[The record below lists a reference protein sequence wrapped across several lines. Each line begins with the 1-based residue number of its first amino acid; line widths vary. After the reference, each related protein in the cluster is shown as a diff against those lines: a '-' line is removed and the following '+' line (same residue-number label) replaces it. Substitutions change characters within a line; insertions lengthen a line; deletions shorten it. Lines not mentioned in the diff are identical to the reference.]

1 MKGFYLKVE
10 ENDMEF
16 LEFELDYSFPFA
28 SGLTAMVWDTP
39 TIRTISG
46 FERLCYTLTEKY
58 QLPVEMVVYHKKEQT
73 IYFKVPEKCS
83 EVQAEWINEIL
94 QYNKQI
100 GMLVRLIRSDESK
113 YILQD
118 FLQIRSDIED
128 SVSKILTVGGGKLAY
143 TDKACKMMK
152 DAISSA
158 IRPYTVEQD
167 HVYDVAVVDDTMYV
181 NVEMQKISKV
191 HAVDV
196 TGVIK

>member
-1 MKGFYLKVE
+1 
-10 ENDMEF
+10 MEF

-28 SGLTAMVWDTP
+28 SGLTTMVWDTP

-46 FERLCYTLTEKY
+46 FERLCYILTEKY

-83 EVQAEWINEIL
+83 DVQAEWINEIL

-113 YILQD
+113 YVLQD

-128 SVSKILTVGGGKLAY
+128 SVSKILTAGGGKLAY